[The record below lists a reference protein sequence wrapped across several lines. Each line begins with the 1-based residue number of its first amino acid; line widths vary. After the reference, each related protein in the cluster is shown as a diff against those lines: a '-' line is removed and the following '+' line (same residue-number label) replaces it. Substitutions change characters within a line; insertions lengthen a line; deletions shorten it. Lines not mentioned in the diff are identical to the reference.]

1 MRTVSFFPSPSTH
14 SFIRGPLDDAPLWPI
29 DPLAGSFLTFAP
41 ERPKRRRRPPAWR
54 SRADAYAAL
63 LTGDEYAEAARDA
76 LRAGDNSA
84 AEHALEVLRGIVDV
98 VLAKLRKPSSEY
110 LAITEALQ

>member
-14 SFIRGPLDDAPLWPI
+14 SFIRGPFDDAPLWPF

-41 ERPKRRRRPPAWR
+41 ARPKRRRRPPAWR
-54 SRADAYAAL
+54 TRADAYAAL

-76 LRAGDNSA
+76 LRAGDDGA
-84 AEHALEVLRGIVDV
+84 AVHALEVLRSIADV
-98 VLAKLRKPSSEY
+98 ILAKLRGSSSKQ
-110 LAITEALQ
+110 LSVH